1 MQNNFLDNSLKSLNL
16 KNSPIFDKEEHAKYV
31 KDWREQYVGQ
41 AVAVLRPVN
50 TKEVSSILKFA
61 HKNKIDVVADQT
73 GAPTYAIDL
82 AQFILNAI
90 LQKFDFKG
98 TEIYHFTNAGI
109 TTWELSLI
117 HI

>member
-61 HKNKIDVVADQT
+61 H
-73 GAPTYAIDL
+73 
-82 AQFILNAI
+82 
-90 LQKFDFKG
+90 
-98 TEIYHFTNAGI
+98 
-109 TTWELSLI
+109 
-117 HI
+117 

>member
-61 HKNKIDVVADQT
+61 HKNKIDVVPQ
-73 GAPTYAIDL
+73 G
-82 AQFILNAI
+82 
-90 LQKFDFKG
+90 
-98 TEIYHFTNAGI
+98 GI
-109 TTWELSLI
+109 QAFVEQLPQINLENQL
-117 HI
+117 